1 MGWSRSGGGREAIEP
16 FLRDPSVSEIMVNGP
31 GPVWIERRGR
41 LEPTATILDTETI
54 ELLIEQTVAPLGR
67 RIDRSSPMVDARLAD
82 GSRLNAVVPPVAV
95 DGPYVTIRRFSVRPV
110 PLEDFAPPGVVSL
123 LRWAV
128 GARCNLVVSGGA
140 GAGKTTLLNAL
151 AASIAP
157 GERVVTVEDAAEL
170 ALASDHVVR
179 LEARPPDSDG
189 VAPVSIR
196 QLVRNALRMRPDRIV
211 VGEVRG
217 AETMDMLQAM
227 NTGHEGSL
235 STCHANSPA
244 DAVSR
249 LETMV
254 LLDGGTV
261 PLAAV
266 REQIT
271 AAVDMVVHIAR
282 RPQGQR
288 RITSLAVIERF
299 GEIEH
304 GSRPRLRQIA
314 DETGLHALPTVE
326 PRLPEAPEPDP
337 GWLRT

>member
-1 MGWSRSGGGREAIEP
+1 
-16 FLRDPSVSEIMVNGP
+16 MVNGP
-31 GPVWIERRGR
+31 GPVWVERRGR
-41 LEPTATILDTETI
+41 LEATSTILDTETI

-110 PLEDFAPPGVVSL
+110 PLEHFAPPGVVAV

-128 GARCNLVVSGGA
+128 SARCNLVVSGGA

-151 AASIAP
+151 AASISP

-179 LEARPPDSDG
+179 LEARPVDVDG
-189 VAPVSIR
+189 VAPVTIR
-196 QLVRNALRMRPDRIV
+196 QLVRNALRMRPDRII

-217 AETMDMLQAM
+217 AETLDMLQAM

-235 STCHANSPA
+235 STCHANSPS

-254 LLDGGTV
+254 LLDGGAV

-266 REQIT
+266 RDQIT
-271 AAVDMVVHIAR
+271 AAVDMVVHVAR
-282 RPQGQR
+282 RPKGQR
-288 RITSLAVIERF
+288 RITSLAVVDRSGACHE
-299 GEIEH
+299 
-304 GSRPRLRQIA
+304 GSRPRLLEIA
-314 DETGLHALPTVE
+314 DEFELHSLPNVKARVPNAAE
-326 PRLPEAPEPDP
+326 PEAL
-337 GWLRT
+337 WLQL

>member
-1 MGWSRSGGGREAIEP
+1 MVWSRSGGGREAIEP

-31 GPVWIERRGR
+31 GPVWVERRGR
-41 LEPTATILDTETI
+41 LEATGIVLDVETI

-67 RIDRSSPMVDARLAD
+67 RIDRSSPMVDARLPD

-110 PLEDFAPPGVVSL
+110 PLEDFAPSGVVSA

-128 GARCNLVVSGGA
+128 ASRCNLVVSGGA

-170 ALASDHVVR
+170 ALASSHVVR
-179 LEARPPDSDG
+179 LEARPADSEG
-189 VAPVSIR
+189 VAPVTIR
-196 QLVRNALRMRPDRIV
+196 QLVRNALRMRPDRII

-217 AETMDMLQAM
+217 AETLDMLQAM

-235 STCHANSPA
+235 STCHANSPD
-244 DAVSR
+244 DAMSR

-254 LLDGGTV
+254 LLDGGAV

-266 REQIT
+266 RQQIT
-271 AAVDMVVHIAR
+271 AAVDMVVHVAR
-282 RPQGQR
+282 RPNGR
-288 RITSLAVIERF
+288 RRVTSLAIVDRTEERDD
-299 GEIEH
+299 
-304 GSRPRLRQIA
+304 GSRPRLCQIA
-314 DETGLHALPTVE
+314 DENQLHSLPAVA
-326 PRLPEAPEPDP
+326 PRTPDATDPDP
-337 GWLRT
+337 QWLRP

>member
-1 MGWSRSGGGREAIEP
+1 MAWGRSGGGKEAIEP
-16 FLRDPSVSEIMVNGP
+16 FLGDPSVSEIMVNGP
-31 GPVWIERRGR
+31 GPVWVERRGR
-41 LEPTATILDTETI
+41 LEATGVNLDAETI

-67 RIDRSSPMVDARLAD
+67 RIDRSSPMVDARLPD

-110 PLEDFAPPGVVSL
+110 PLDDFAPSGVVSA

-128 GARCNLVVSGGA
+128 AARCNLVVSGGA

-151 AASIAP
+151 AASISP

-179 LEARPPDSDG
+179 LEARPVDTDG
-189 VAPVSIR
+189 VAPVTIR
-196 QLVRNALRMRPDRIV
+196 QLVRNALRMRPDRII

-217 AETMDMLQAM
+217 AETLDMLQAM

-244 DAVSR
+244 DAISR

-254 LLDGGTV
+254 LLDGGAV

-266 REQIT
+266 REQII
-271 AAVDMVVHIAR
+271 AAVDMVVHVSR
-282 RPQGQR
+282 RPQGRR
-288 RITSLAVIERF
+288 RITSLAVMDRSGER
-299 GEIEH
+299 GDS
-304 GSRPRLRQIA
+304 SRPRLQQIA
-314 DETGLHALPTVE
+314 DEFGLHSLPAAMARV
-326 PRLPEAPEPDP
+326 PDAADPDP
-337 GWLRT
+337 RWLSR

>member
-1 MGWSRSGGGREAIEP
+1 MVWSRSGGGREALEP
-16 FLRDPSVSEIMVNGP
+16 FLCDPSVSEIMVNGP
-31 GPVWIERRGR
+31 GPVWVERRGR
-41 LEPTATILDTETI
+41 LEATSTVLDTETI
-54 ELLIEQTVAPLGR
+54 ELIIEQTVAPLGR

-110 PLEDFAPPGVVSL
+110 PLEDFAPSGVVSAL
-123 LRWAV
+123 KWAV
-128 GARCNLVVSGGA
+128 AARCNLVVSGGA

-151 AASIAP
+151 AGSIDP

-170 ALASDHVVR
+170 ALESNHVVR
-179 LEARPPDSDG
+179 LEARPTDVDG
-189 VAPVSIR
+189 VSPVTIR
-196 QLVRNALRMRPDRIV
+196 QLVRNALRMRPDRII

-217 AETMDMLQAM
+217 AETLDMLQAM

-244 DAVSR
+244 DAISR

-254 LLDGGTV
+254 LLDGGAV

-266 REQIT
+266 RDQIA
-271 AAVDMVVHIAR
+271 AAVDMVIHVAR

-288 RITSLAVIERF
+288 RIVSLAVVDRSERR
-299 GEIEH
+299 GD
-304 GSRPRLRQIA
+304 GCRPSLCQIA
-314 DETGLHALPTVE
+314 DDRRLHSLPTVD
-326 PRLPEAPEPDP
+326 PRVPDAADPDP
-337 GWLRT
+337 QWLGR

>member
-1 MGWSRSGGGREAIEP
+1 MAWSRSGGGREAIEP
-16 FLRDPSVSEIMVNGP
+16 FLRDPTVSEIMVNGP
-31 GPVWIERRGR
+31 GPVWIERRGQ
-41 LEPTATILDTETI
+41 LEATGTNLDAETI

-67 RIDRSSPMVDARLAD
+67 RIDRSSPMVDARLPD

-110 PLEDFAPPGVVSL
+110 PLDDFAPPGVVCA
-123 LRWAV
+123 LRWSVA
-128 GARCNLVVSGGA
+128 ARCNLVVSGGA

-151 AASIAP
+151 TASISP

-179 LEARPPDSDG
+179 LEARPVDTDG
-189 VAPVSIR
+189 VAPVTIR
-196 QLVRNALRMRPDRIV
+196 QLVRNALRMRPDRII

-217 AETMDMLQAM
+217 AETLDMLQAM

-235 STCHANSPA
+235 STCHANSPD

-254 LLDGGTV
+254 LLDGGAV

-271 AAVDMVVHIAR
+271 AAVDMVVHVAR
-282 RPQGQR
+282 RPQGRR
-288 RITSLAVIERF
+288 RITSLAVIDRSEDRDDA
-299 GEIEH
+299 
-304 GSRPRLRQIA
+304 SRPQLCQIA
-314 DETGLHALPTVE
+314 DEFGLNSLPAVMARV
-326 PRLPEAPEPDP
+326 PDAPDP
-337 GWLRT
+337 DPRWLGR

>member
-1 MGWSRSGGGREAIEP
+1 MAWSRSGGGREAIEP

-31 GPVWIERRGR
+31 GPVWVERLGR
-41 LEPTATILDTETI
+41 LQATATILDTETI

-110 PLEDFAPPGVVSL
+110 PLEDFAPSGVVAA

-128 GARCNLVVSGGA
+128 AARCNLVVSGGA

-157 GERVVTVEDAAEL
+157 GERLVTVEDAAEL

-179 LEARPPDSDG
+179 LEARPADSDG
-189 VAPVSIR
+189 VASVTIR
-196 QLVRNALRMRPDRIV
+196 QLVRNALRMRPDRII

-217 AETMDMLQAM
+217 AESLDMLQAM

-244 DAVSR
+244 DAMSR

-254 LLDGGTV
+254 LLDGGAV

-266 REQIT
+266 REQII
-271 AAVDMVVHIAR
+271 AAVDMVVHVSR
-282 RPQGQR
+282 RPDGRR
-288 RITSLAVIERF
+288 RITSVAVIDRSE
-299 GEIEH
+299 GGD

-314 DETGLHALPTVE
+314 DEHRLHSLPAVT
-326 PRLPEAPEPDP
+326 PRIPDAPEPDP
-337 GWLRT
+337 RWLKR

>member
-1 MGWSRSGGGREAIEP
+1 MAWSRSGGGKEAIEP

-31 GPVWIERRGR
+31 GPVWVERLGR
-41 LEPTATILDTETI
+41 LEATNTILDTETI
-54 ELLIEQTVAPLGR
+54 ELLIEQAVAPLGR

-110 PLEDFAPPGVVSL
+110 PLEDFASQGVVAA

-128 GARCNLVVSGGA
+128 AARCNLVVSGGA
-140 GAGKTTLLNAL
+140 GAGKTTLMNAL

-179 LEARPPDSDG
+179 LEARPADSDG
-189 VAPVSIR
+189 VVSVTIR
-196 QLVRNALRMRPDRIV
+196 QLVRNALRMRPDRII

-217 AETMDMLQAM
+217 AETLDMLQAM

-244 DAVSR
+244 DAMSR

-254 LLDGGTV
+254 LLDGGAV

-266 REQIT
+266 REQIV
-271 AAVDMVVHIAR
+271 AAVDMVVHVSR
-282 RPQGQR
+282 RADGRR
-288 RITSLAVIERF
+288 RITSVA
-299 GEIEH
+299 EIDRSEGGD
-304 GSRPRLRQIA
+304 GSRPRLRQVA
-314 DETGLHALPTVE
+314 DEHRLHSLPGVV
-326 PRLPEAPEPDP
+326 PRIPDAAEPDP
-337 GWLRT
+337 RWLDR

>member
-1 MGWSRSGGGREAIEP
+1 MAWSRNGGGKEALDP
-16 FLRDPSVSEIMVNGP
+16 FLCDPSVSEIMVNGP
-31 GPVWIERRGR
+31 GPVWVERRGR
-41 LEPTATILDTETI
+41 LEATGTVLDTETI

-67 RIDRSSPMVDARLAD
+67 RIDRSSPMVDARLPD

-110 PLEDFAPPGVVSL
+110 PLEEFASPGVVSA

-128 GARCNLVVSGGA
+128 AARCNLVVSGGT

-151 AASIAP
+151 AGSINP

-170 ALASDHVVR
+170 ALDSDHVVR
-179 LEARPPDSDG
+179 LEARPTDTDG
-189 VAPVSIR
+189 VAPVTIR
-196 QLVRNALRMRPDRIV
+196 QLVRNALRMRPDRII

-217 AETMDMLQAM
+217 AETLDMLQAM

-235 STCHANSPA
+235 STCHANSPV
-244 DAVSR
+244 DAISR

-254 LLDGGTV
+254 LLDGGAV

-266 REQIT
+266 RDQI
-271 AAVDMVVHIAR
+271 AASVDMVVHVAR

-288 RITSLAVIERF
+288 RIVSLAVVDRSEERDD
-299 GEIEH
+299 
-304 GSRPRLRQIA
+304 GSRPSLCHIA
-314 DETGLHALPTVE
+314 DERQLHSLPAVE
-326 PRLPEAPEPDP
+326 PRVPDTAAPNPR
-337 GWLRT
+337 WLGR

>member
-1 MGWSRSGGGREAIEP
+1 MAWSRSGGGKEAIEP

-31 GPVWIERRGR
+31 GPVWVERRGQ
-41 LEPTATILDTETI
+41 LEATGTNLDAETI

-67 RIDRSSPMVDARLAD
+67 RIDRSSPMVDARLPD

-110 PLEDFAPPGVVSL
+110 PLEEFAPPGVVCA

-128 GARCNLVVSGGA
+128 AARCNLVVSGGA

-151 AASIAP
+151 AASISS

-170 ALASDHVVR
+170 SLASDHVVR
-179 LEARPPDSDG
+179 LEARPVDTDG
-189 VAPVSIR
+189 VAPVTIR
-196 QLVRNALRMRPDRIV
+196 QLVRNALRMRPDRII

-217 AETMDMLQAM
+217 AETLDMLQAM

-254 LLDGGTV
+254 LLDGGAV
-261 PLAAV
+261 PLVAV

-271 AAVDMVVHIAR
+271 AAVDMVVHVSR
-282 RPQGQR
+282 RSRGRR
-288 RITSLAVIERF
+288 RITSLAVMDRSGDR
-299 GEIEH
+299 GEA
-304 GSRPRLRQIA
+304 SRPRLCQIA
-314 DETGLHALPTVE
+314 DEFGLHSLPAVMA
-326 PRLPEAPEPDP
+326 RVPEAADPDP
-337 GWLRT
+337 RWLSR

>member
-1 MGWSRSGGGREAIEP
+1 MAWTRSGGGQEAIEP
-16 FLRDPSVSEIMVNGP
+16 FLRDPLVSEIMVNGP
-31 GPVWIERRGR
+31 GPVWIERLGR
-41 LEPTATILDTETI
+41 LEATTTILDSETI

-110 PLEDFAPPGVVSL
+110 PLDDFAPDGVAAA

-128 GARCNLVVSGGA
+128 AARCNLVVSGGT

-179 LEARPPDSDG
+179 LEARPADSDG
-189 VAPVSIR
+189 VAQVTIR
-196 QLVRNALRMRPDRIV
+196 QLVRNALRMRPDRII

-217 AETMDMLQAM
+217 AETLDMLQAM

-235 STCHANSPA
+235 STCHANSPT
-244 DAVSR
+244 DAISR

-254 LLDGGTV
+254 LLDGGAV

-266 REQIT
+266 RDQIT
-271 AAVDMVVHIAR
+271 AAVDMVVHVAR
-282 RPQGQR
+282 RPHGRR
-288 RITSLAVIERF
+288 RITSLATIDRS
-299 GEIEH
+299 GACDD
-304 GSRPRLRQIA
+304 GGRPQLRLIA
-314 DETGLHALPTVE
+314 DEHRLHCLPAVE
-326 PRLPEAPEPDP
+326 PRMPGVSEPDP
-337 GWLRT
+337 RWLRQ

>member
-1 MGWSRSGGGREAIEP
+1 MAWSRGGGGKEAIEP

-31 GPVWIERRGR
+31 GPVWVERGGR
-41 LEPTATILDTETI
+41 LEATTVVLDTETI

-110 PLEDFAPPGVVSL
+110 PLEDFAPPGVVSA

-128 GARCNLVVSGGA
+128 AVRCNLVVSGGA

-151 AASIAP
+151 AASIAA

-179 LEARPPDSDG
+179 LEARPADSEG
-189 VAPVSIR
+189 VAPVTIR
-196 QLVRNALRMRPDRIV
+196 QLVRNALRMRPDRII

-217 AETMDMLQAM
+217 AETLDMLQAM

-235 STCHANSPA
+235 STCHANSP
-244 DAVSR
+244 DDVISR

-254 LLDGGTV
+254 LFDGGAV

-266 REQIT
+266 RDQIN
-271 AAVDMVVHIAR
+271 AAVDMVVHVSR

-288 RITSLAVIERF
+288 RITSLAVIDRSEARDD
-299 GEIEH
+299 
-304 GSRPRLRQIA
+304 SRRPRLRQIA
-314 DETGLHALPTVE
+314 DEHRLHSLPMVE
-326 PRLPEAPEPDP
+326 PRFPDLPEPDP
-337 GWLRT
+337 QWLSQ

>member
-1 MGWSRSGGGREAIEP
+1 MAWSGSGGGQEAIEL

-31 GPVWIERRGR
+31 GPVWIETRGR
-41 LEPTATILDTETI
+41 LEATSTILDTETI

-67 RIDRSSPMVDARLAD
+67 RIDRSSPMVDARLPD

-110 PLEDFAPPGVVSL
+110 PLEEFASPGVVAA

-128 GARCNLVVSGGA
+128 TARCNLVVSGGA

-151 AASIAP
+151 AASISP

-179 LEARPPDSDG
+179 LEARPVDAEG
-189 VAPVSIR
+189 VAPVTIR
-196 QLVRNALRMRPDRIV
+196 QLVRNALRMRPDRII

-217 AETMDMLQAM
+217 AETLDMLQAM

-254 LLDGGTV
+254 LLDGGAV

-266 REQIT
+266 REQIS
-271 AAVDMVVHIAR
+271 AAVDMVVHVAR
-282 RPQGQR
+282 RPQGRR
-288 RITSLAVIERF
+288 RITSLAVIDRSVDRDD
-299 GEIEH
+299 
-304 GSRPRLRQIA
+304 GSRPRLHQIA
-314 DETGLHALPTVE
+314 DEFQLRNLPGVKARV
-326 PRLPEAPEPDP
+326 PDAADPDP
-337 GWLRT
+337 RWLQL

>member
-1 MGWSRSGGGREAIEP
+1 MVWSRSGGGREAIEP

-31 GPVWIERRGR
+31 GPVWVERRGR
-41 LEPTATILDTETI
+41 LEATGTVLDVETI
-54 ELLIEQTVAPLGR
+54 DLLIEQTVAPLGR
-67 RIDRSSPMVDARLAD
+67 RIDRSSPMVDARLPD

-110 PLEDFAPPGVVSL
+110 PLEDFAPPGVVSA

-128 GARCNLVVSGGA
+128 AARCNFVVSGGA

-170 ALASDHVVR
+170 ALPSDHVVR
-179 LEARPPDSDG
+179 LEARPADSDG

-196 QLVRNALRMRPDRIV
+196 QLVRNALRMRPDRII

-217 AETMDMLQAM
+217 AETLDMLQAM

-244 DAVSR
+244 DALSR

-254 LLDGGTV
+254 LLDGGAV
-261 PLAAV
+261 PLAAIRQQV
-266 REQIT
+266 T
-271 AAVDMVVHIAR
+271 AAVDVVVHVAR
-282 RPQGQR
+282 RPHGRR
-288 RITSLAVIERF
+288 RITSLAVVDRSQERD
-299 GEIEH
+299 E
-304 GSRPRLRQIA
+304 GSRPPLCQIA
-314 DETGLHALPTVE
+314 DEHRLHSLPAVE
-326 PRLPEAPEPDP
+326 PRVPDAATPDP
-337 GWLRT
+337 QWLRQ

>member
-1 MGWSRSGGGREAIEP
+1 MAWSRTGGGKEALDP
-16 FLRDPSVSEIMVNGP
+16 FLCDPSVSEIMVNGP
-31 GPVWIERRGR
+31 GPVWVERRGS
-41 LEPTATILDTETI
+41 LEATGTILDTETI
-54 ELLIEQTVAPLGR
+54 ELIIEQTVAPLGR

-110 PLEDFAPPGVVSL
+110 ALEEFAPPGVVSV

-128 GARCNLVVSGGA
+128 ATRCNLVVSGGT

-151 AASIAP
+151 AGAISP

-179 LEARPPDSDG
+179 LEARPMDTDG
-189 VAPVSIR
+189 VSPVTIR
-196 QLVRNALRMRPDRIV
+196 QLVRNALRMRPDRII

-217 AETMDMLQAM
+217 AETLDMLQAM

-235 STCHANSPA
+235 STCHANSPD
-244 DAVSR
+244 DAISR

-254 LLDGGTV
+254 LFEGGAV
-261 PLAAV
+261 PLSAV
-266 REQIT
+266 RDQI
-271 AAVDMVVHIAR
+271 AASVDMVVHVAR
-282 RPQGQR
+282 RPEGQR
-288 RITSLAVIERF
+288 RIVSLAVVDRSNERDD
-299 GEIEH
+299 

-314 DETGLHALPTVE
+314 DEFQLHS
-326 PRLPEAPEPDP
+326 LPEVRPRISGAADPDP
-337 GWLRT
+337 RWLCQ

>member
-1 MGWSRSGGGREAIEP
+1 MAWSRSGGGREAIDS

-31 GPVWIERRGR
+31 GPVWVERLGR
-41 LEPTATILDTETI
+41 LEATSTILDTETI
-54 ELLIEQTVAPLGR
+54 ELLIEQAVAPLGR

-110 PLEDFAPPGVVSL
+110 PLEDFAPSGVVAA

-128 GARCNLVVSGGA
+128 SARCNLVVSGGA

-151 AASIAP
+151 AAFIAP

-179 LEARPPDSDG
+179 LEARPADSDG
-189 VAPVSIR
+189 VASVTIR
-196 QLVRNALRMRPDRIV
+196 QLVRNALRMRPDRII

-217 AETMDMLQAM
+217 AETLDMLQAM

-244 DAVSR
+244 DAMSR

-254 LLDGGTV
+254 LLDGGAV

-266 REQIT
+266 REQII
-271 AAVDMVVHIAR
+271 AAVDMVVHVSR
-282 RPQGQR
+282 RPDGQR
-288 RITSLAVIERF
+288 RITSVAVIDRSE
-299 GEIEH
+299 GGD
-304 GSRPRLRQIA
+304 GSRPRLRQVA
-314 DETGLHALPTVE
+314 DEHRLHSLPAVV
-326 PRLPEAPEPDP
+326 PRIPDAPEPDTR
-337 GWLRT
+337 WLER

>member
-1 MGWSRSGGGREAIEP
+1 MVWSRSGGGKEAIEP

-41 LEPTATILDTETI
+41 LETTNTILDTETI

-67 RIDRSSPMVDARLAD
+67 RIDRSSPMVDARLPD

-110 PLEDFAPPGVVSL
+110 PLEEFAPPGVVAA

-151 AASIAP
+151 AASIP
-157 GERVVTVEDAAEL
+157 QGERVVTVEDAAEL
-170 ALASDHVVR
+170 ALGSDHVVR
-179 LEARPPDSDG
+179 LEARPVDADG
-189 VAPVSIR
+189 VAPVTIR
-196 QLVRNALRMRPDRIV
+196 QLVRNALRMRPDRII

-217 AETMDMLQAM
+217 AETLDMLQAM

-244 DAVSR
+244 DADQPAGDHGAPRWRRCAPGRSAR
-249 LETMV
+249 A
-254 LLDGGTV
+254 DHRGGGSGGSC
-261 PLAAV
+261 
-266 REQIT
+266 
-271 AAVDMVVHIAR
+271 
-282 RPQGQR
+282 RP
-288 RITSLAVIERF
+288 SP
-299 GEIEH
+299 
-304 GSRPRLRQIA
+304 SRPAPYHFAGRNRPLWRRQPAPAVPDRRRVPIA
-314 DETGLHALPTVE
+314 QPARGQGPSA
-326 PRLPEAPEPDP
+326 
-337 GWLRT
+337 